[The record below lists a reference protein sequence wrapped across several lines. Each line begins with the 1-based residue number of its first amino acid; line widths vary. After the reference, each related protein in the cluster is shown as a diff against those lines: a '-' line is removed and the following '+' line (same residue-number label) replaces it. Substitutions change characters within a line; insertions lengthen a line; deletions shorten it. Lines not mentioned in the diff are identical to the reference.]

1 MKKQNP
7 YLFRF
12 NNYHH
17 GQDSVLKRNKRCS
30 QNSLQKL
37 NCFVAFIDFYIFAKH
52 QLCSSNR
59 LCDVKL
65 FSFTKLLLCYCLRF
79 LCIIT

>member
-30 QNSLQKL
+30 KNSLQKL
-37 NCFVAFIDFYIFAKH
+37 NCFVAFIDFYIFANINFVS
-52 QLCSSNR
+52 QIACEMLSYLALQNC
-59 LCDVKL
+59 
-65 FSFTKLLLCYCLRF
+65 CYVIARDFFVL
-79 LCIIT
+79 